1 MNVTNTRTPRS
12 RAGTRTLLWACL
24 ALCIL
29 ICGCDTG
36 ITKPDQVTFP
46 DSNVSWEHN
55 VRLLFSV
62 SCTFSGCHNGIDRAG
77 GVSLEEYIHL
87 FSVPGLVHPGDST
100 GSLLWQVV
108 TERLPHSAVLMP
120 NLLSARQAH
129 GIAVWIQEGARN
141 N

>member
-1 MNVTNTRTPRS
+1 MNESNT
-12 RAGTRTLLWACL
+12 GTGAPHGVVRTLLSACL
-24 ALCIL
+24 VLCTL
-29 ICGCDTG
+29 VCGCDTG

-46 DSNVSWEHN
+46 DSNVSWGHN

-77 GVSLEEYIHL
+77 GVSLEEYIDL

-108 TERLPHSAVLMP
+108 AERLPHSAVLMP
-120 NLLSARQAH
+120 NLLSPRQAH